1 MNSSESKNA
10 YGTFI
15 FKDGGYLPG
24 LLMVA
29 YRLRKLKTKAR
40 IICCHT
46 DDIPKNILNVL
57 YTLYDELIS
66 IDYLKVGR
74 KRSGR
79 QAPLPWM
86 FTRFRLLGLSG
97 VDKLIVLDADML
109 PINSYDSI
117 FELSSPAGVINESK
131 DKIIGSLKTSEK
143 IESWEWHKNYG
154 LIAPPC
160 SIIPKYITDRP
171 LSEPENNMGINGG
184 LMMFSPSDEKLKDFL
199 SWCELNQDVINKMN
213 WPDMQSITAY
223 FSGSWVNI
231 DASYLG
237 LHGYPNLKSL
247 NGVHFVGPKPWQWKS
262 KGFEYRIKNYP
273 DYKLWAEE
281 FMAMCNENQQLLKLK
296 SIQALFNELS
306 EFIA

>member
-1 MNSSESKNA
+1 MNDSPTRNA

-46 DDIPKNILNVL
+46 GDIPKNILDIL
-57 YTLYDELIS
+57 CTFYDELIAV
-66 IDYLKVGR
+66 DYLKVGR

-97 VDKLIVLDADML
+97 IDKLIVLDADML

-117 FELSSPAGVINESK
+117 FELNSPAGVINESK
-131 DKIIGSLKTSEK
+131 DKVIGSLKTNQK
-143 IESWEWHKNYG
+143 IESWEWHQNYG
-154 LIAPPC
+154 LIAPPHF
-160 SIIPKYITDRP
+160 IIPKHITDRP
-171 LSEPENNMGINGG
+171 LTDPENNMGINGG
-184 LMMFSPSDEKLKDFL
+184 LMMFSPSPKKLEDFL
-199 SWCELNQDVINKMN
+199 SWCELNQEIINKMN

-223 FSGSWVNI
+223 FSGNWVNI

-262 KGFEYRIKNYP
+262 KGFEYRINKYP

-281 FMAMCNENQQLLKLK
+281 FIAMCSENQQLLKLN
-296 SIQALFNELS
+296 SIKALLNKLVS
-306 EFIA
+306 IIG

>member
-1 MNSSESKNA
+1 MNYSQSKNT

-15 FKDGGYLPG
+15 FKDTGYLPG

-29 YRLRKLKTKAR
+29 YRLRKLRTKAR
-40 IICCHT
+40 IICCYT
-46 DDIPKNILNVL
+46 DDIPKNILNIL
-57 YTLYDELIS
+57 YTFYDELVPV
-66 IDYLKVGR
+66 DYLKVGR

-97 VDKLIVLDADML
+97 IDKLIVLDADML

-117 FELSSPAGVINESK
+117 FQLDSPAGVINESK
-131 DKIIGSLKTSEK
+131 DKVIGSLKTNQK
-143 IESWEWHKNYG
+143 IESWEWHENYG
-154 LIAPPC
+154 LVAPPR
-160 SIIPKYITDRP
+160 SVIPKYITDRP
-171 LSEPENNMGINGG
+171 LLDPGNNMGINGG
-184 LMMFSPSDEKLKDFL
+184 LMMFSPSPKKLKCFL
-199 SWCELNQDVINKMN
+199 DWCTLNQEVINKMN
-213 WPDMQSITAY
+213 WPDMQSVTAY

-262 KGFEYRIKNYP
+262 KGFEYRIENYP

-281 FMAMCNENQQLLKLK
+281 FMAMCNENKELLKLN
-296 SIQALFNELS
+296 SIKNLFDKLER
-306 EFIA
+306 IID